1 MRRCRRLVRVGGGD
15 RDFWKLTLAI
25 YRSLDGR
32 GGTGEDQRAGG
43 GTMER
48 RERRVEE
55 KDEERVKENEG
66 QQKGRVKVPQPLSRF
81 LVVKARALAPSQGL
95 TQAGETNGPSW

>member
-1 MRRCRRLVRVGGGD
+1 VTGVCGCRRLVRVGVEVMGTSGSLP
-15 RDFWKLTLAI
+15 WV
-25 YRSLDGR
+25 YRILDGR
-32 GGTGEDQRAGG
+32 GGTGEDLRARG

-48 RERRVEE
+48 REQRVEE

-81 LVVKARALAPSQGL
+81 LVVKVRVLAPS
-95 TQAGETNGPSW
+95 